1 MSSVTTVEFSYHSLT
16 AGKHA
21 DFLDTLP
28 RCIMNRCARMWLY
41 TSIVMLM
48 IVPACAQNPINHAFF
63 WSAAGAMR
71 DLGSLGGSSY
81 AYAINNAGQVVGCYE
96 SGSGNFHA
104 FLWTESG
111 GAQDLGTLG
120 GGSSAASGINSQGQV
135 VGWSVTSTGD
145 AHAFLWTVAAGMQDL
160 GTLGGSSSDA
170 TAINDRGEIT
180 GSSAKLKDIQAVAYR
195 ETA

>member
-1 MSSVTTVEFSYHSLT
+1 MNGRTRAWLCVS
-16 AGKHA
+16 
-21 DFLDTLP
+21 
-28 RCIMNRCARMWLY
+28 IMA
-41 TSIVMLM
+41 LM
-48 IVPACAQNPINHAFF
+48 IVQASAQNPTNHAFF
-63 WSAAGAMR
+63 WSAADGMH

-96 SGSGNFHA
+96 SSPGNFRA

-111 GAQDLGTLG
+111 GTQDLGTLG
-120 GGSSAASGINSQGQV
+120 GDSSAASGINSQGQV

-145 AHAFLWTVAAGMQDL
+145 AHAFLWTASTGMQDL

-195 ETA
+195 ETPTRGMRGLGTLG